1 MLSLFSNSRNDR
13 IAQAKAK
20 YFEEGVLPT
29 GTVADHIFQSWMRCY
44 RGSARSTDTIEFQ
57 PVSASR
63 SQLSIQKNR
72 ALHEAW
78 LSEQEN
84 LLPVISS
91 SSCSVVLTD
100 PTGVL
105 IGLTPSVNSNQKI
118 IPVAHRVGIS
128 LAEEFVGTT
137 APGLVARTGTQACV
151 LGSEHYFDS
160 VKDMFCAAAPI
171 RGIDGNLAGILDISS
186 EISPFAFEPSSVV
199 GAYASSIENRLLVS
213 QAKNSILV
221 KFQFLP
227 GLMDSPMVGMLG
239 VDFDGYL
246 EWVNSVSNNLLK
258 IPFECRAAKL
268 RVEDIFELSLSKLLT
283 LLDKG
288 ASIQRLTNGFSVYL
302 SVTLCEKS
310 SVATSKS
317 SSAIFAYSSEV
328 SCRAPGQL
336 DTALSNPELTELD
349 VPQVESFQDADSELI
364 KKYLTE
370 YKGNISKVAKR
381 LKVSRGLIYRR
392 ISELSIDITAFKPAR
407 QV

>member
-13 IAQAKAK
+13 VSQAKAK

-29 GTVADHIFQSWMRCY
+29 GTVDDQIFQSWMRCY
-44 RGSARSTDTIEFQ
+44 RSSARSTDAIEFQ

-78 LSEQEN
+78 LSEQKN

-118 IPVAHRVGIS
+118 IPIAHRVGIS

-186 EISPFAFEPSSVV
+186 EIAPFAFEPSSVV

-213 QAKNSILV
+213 QANDAILV

-239 VDFDGYL
+239 VDLDGYL
-246 EWVNSVSNNLLK
+246 VWVNSVSNNLLK
-258 IPFECRAAKL
+258 IPFECRAEKL
-268 RVEDIFELSLSKLLT
+268 RIEEIFELSLSKLLT

-288 ASIQRLTNGFSVYL
+288 TSVQRLANGFSVYL
-302 SVTLCEKS
+302 SVTLGEKS
-310 SVATSKS
+310 FVAASKS
-317 SSAIFAYSSEV
+317 SSQNFSDSSEG
-328 SCRAPGQL
+328 SLKDPRKL
-336 DTALSNPELTELD
+336 DTSLPNHELIELD
-349 VPQVESFQDADSELI
+349 LPQVESFQDADLELI
-364 KKYLTE
+364 KKYLAE

-392 ISELSIDITAFKPAR
+392 ISDLSIDISAFKPAR
-407 QV
+407 

>member
-1 MLSLFSNSRNDR
+1 LLSLFSNSRNDR
-13 IAQAKAK
+13 VAQAKAK
-20 YFEEGVLPT
+20 YFEDGVLPT
-29 GTVADHIFQSWMRCY
+29 GTVSDHIFQSWMRCY
-44 RGSARSTDTIEFQ
+44 RGSARTTDRIEFQ

-78 LSEQEN
+78 VGEQAN
-84 LLPVISS
+84 LLPVVSS

-105 IGLTPSVNSNQKI
+105 IGLTPSTNPDQKI

-137 APGLVARTGTQACV
+137 APGLVARTGAQACV

-171 RGIDGNLAGILDISS
+171 RGIDGKLAGILDISS
-186 EISPFAFEPSSVV
+186 EIAPFAFEPSSVV
-199 GAYASSIENRLLVS
+199 GAYASSIENRLLIS
-213 QAKNSILV
+213 QARNSMLV

-239 VDFDGYL
+239 IDFDGCL
-246 EWVNSVSNNLLK
+246 EWVNSVTNNLLK
-258 IPFECRAAKL
+258 IPFECRTEKL
-268 RVEDIFELSLSKLLT
+268 RTEDVFELSLNRLLA
-283 LLDKG
+283 LIDKG
-288 ASIQRLTNGFSVYL
+288 TTIQRLTNGFSVYL

-310 SVATSKS
+310 AVVTNKI
-317 SSAIFAYSSEV
+317 SSAVVMDPSDSHD
-328 SCRAPGQL
+328 CAPSQL
-336 DTALSNPELTELD
+336 NTSLSNQESIELEI
-349 VPQVESFQDADSELI
+349 PHVESFQDADSELI
-364 KKYLTE
+364 KKYLSE
-370 YKGNISKVAKR
+370 YKGNISKVAKK

-392 ISELSIDITAFKPAR
+392 INELAINTTSFKSSR
-407 QV
+407 

>member
-13 IAQAKAK
+13 VAQAKAK

-29 GTVADHIFQSWMRCY
+29 GTVSDHIFQSWMRCY
-44 RGSARSTDTIEFQ
+44 RGSARSTDKIEFQ
-57 PVSASR
+57 HVSASR

-91 SSCSVVLTD
+91 ASCSVVLTD

-105 IGLTPSVNSNQKI
+105 IGLTPSTNSNQKI
-118 IPVAHRVGIS
+118 IPLAHRVGIS

-137 APGLVARTGTQACV
+137 APGLVVRTGAQACV

-186 EISPFAFEPSSVV
+186 EITPFAFEPSSVV
-199 GAYASSIENRLLVS
+199 GAYASSIENRLLVT

-246 EWVNSVSNNLLK
+246 EWVNTVSNNLLK
-258 IPFECRAAKL
+258 IPFDCRAERL
-268 RVEDIFELSLSKLLT
+268 RAEDVFGLSSNKLLA
-283 LLDKG
+283 LIDKG
-288 ASIQRLTNGFSVYL
+288 TSIQRLSNGFSVYL

-310 SVATSKS
+310 PVETHK
-317 SSAIFAYSSEV
+317 FSSEILIDA
-328 SCRAPGQL
+328 SDGSDRGSSRLNAP
-336 DTALSNPELTELD
+336 LSNQELLELNA
-349 VPQVESFQDADSELI
+349 PKIESLKDADSELI
-364 KKYLTE
+364 KKYLAE
-370 YKGNISKVAKR
+370 NNGNISKVAKR

-392 ISELSIDITAFKPAR
+392 ITELSIDITAYKPAR
-407 QV
+407 

>member
-1 MLSLFSNSRNDR
+1 LLSLFSNSRNDR
-13 IAQAKAK
+13 VAQAKAK

-29 GTVADHIFQSWMRCY
+29 GTVSDHIFQSWMRCY
-44 RGSARSTDTIEFQ
+44 RGSARSSDKIEFQ

-72 ALHEAW
+72 DLHQAW

-105 IGLTPSVNSNQKI
+105 IGLTPCTNSNQKI

-137 APGLVARTGTQACV
+137 APGLVAHTGVQACV

-186 EISPFAFEPSSVV
+186 EIAPFAFEPSSVV
-199 GAYASSIENRLLVS
+199 GAYASSIENRLLVT

-227 GLMDSPMVGMLG
+227 GLIDSPMVGMLG

-246 EWVNSVSNNLLK
+246 DWVNTITNNLLK
-258 IPFECRAAKL
+258 IPFDCRAGRL
-268 RVEDIFELSLSKLLT
+268 RAEDVFGLSLNMLLA
-283 LLDKG
+283 LIDKG
-288 ASIQRLTNGFSVYL
+288 TSIQRLSNGFSVYL

-310 SVATSKS
+310 PVETHN
-317 SSAIFAYSSEV
+317 FSSEILIDARDD
-328 SCRAPGQL
+328 SDRGSREL
-336 DTALSNPELTELD
+336 NTALSNQEL
-349 VPQVESFQDADSELI
+349 PQLNPPKIESLKDADSELI
-364 KKYLTE
+364 KRYLAE

-392 ISELSIDITAFKPAR
+392 ISELSINITEFKPAR
-407 QV
+407 

>member
-1 MLSLFSNSRNDR
+1 LLSLFSNSRNDR
-13 IAQAKAK
+13 VAQAKEK
-20 YFEEGVLPT
+20 YFEEGILPT
-29 GTVADHIFQSWMRCY
+29 GTVSDHIFQSWMRCY
-44 RGSARSTDTIEFQ
+44 RGSARSTDRIEFQ

-105 IGLTPSVNSNQKI
+105 IGLTPSTNSNQKI

-137 APGLVARTGTQACV
+137 APGLVARTGAQACV

-213 QAKNSILV
+213 QARNSILV

-239 VDFDGYL
+239 IDFDGYL

-258 IPFECRAAKL
+258 IPFECRAEKL
-268 RVEDIFELSLSKLLT
+268 RAEDVFELSLNKLLA
-283 LLDKG
+283 LMDKG
-288 ASIQRLTNGFSVYL
+288 TSIQRLTNGFSVYL
-302 SVTLCEKS
+302 SVTHCEKS
-310 SVATSKS
+310 AVVTNKS
-317 SSAIFAYSSEV
+317 SSAVFIDTSDGND
-328 SCRAPGQL
+328 RAPSQL
-336 DTALSNPELTELD
+336 STPLSNQELIELD
-349 VPQVESFQDADSELI
+349 VPHMESFQDADSELI
-364 KKYLTE
+364 KKYLAE
-370 YKGNISKVAKR
+370 YKGNITKVAKR

-392 ISELSIDITAFKPAR
+392 ITQLAIDTTSFKPLR
-407 QV
+407 

>member
-1 MLSLFSNSRNDR
+1 
-13 IAQAKAK
+13 
-20 YFEEGVLPT
+20 
-29 GTVADHIFQSWMRCY
+29 
-44 RGSARSTDTIEFQ
+44 
-57 PVSASR
+57 
-63 SQLSIQKNR
+63 
-72 ALHEAW
+72 
-78 LSEQEN
+78 
-84 LLPVISS
+84 
-91 SSCSVVLTD
+91 VVLTD

-105 IGLTPSVNSNQKI
+105 IGLTPSTNSNQKI

-137 APGLVARTGTQACV
+137 APGLVARTGAQACV

-186 EISPFAFEPSSVV
+186 EIAPFAFEPSSVV
-199 GAYASSIENRLLVS
+199 GAYASSIENRLLVT

-246 EWVNSVSNNLLK
+246 NWVNTVSNNLLK
-258 IPFECRAAKL
+258 IPFDCRAGRL
-268 RVEDIFELSLSKLLT
+268 RAEDVFGLSLNKLLA
-283 LLDKG
+283 LIDKG
-288 ASIQRLTNGFSVYL
+288 TSIQRLSNGFSVYL

-310 SVATSKS
+310 PIETHN
-317 SSAIFAYSSEV
+317 FSSEILIDARDD
-328 SCRAPGQL
+328 SDRGSSEL
-336 DTALSNPELTELD
+336 NTGLSNQEL
-349 VPQVESFQDADSELI
+349 PQLNASKIESLKDADSELI
-364 KKYLTE
+364 KRYLAE

-392 ISELSIDITAFKPAR
+392 ISELSIDITEFKPER
-407 QV
+407 